1 MIAALLLLSACTSTP
16 PDDSGAECPMLDC
29 RDTLSVTV
37 LAVDGAPSDAF
48 NYRATAD
55 GVSISGT
62 CTEPASQP
70 DATCLGDGRVDL
82 YLYGATVELGV
93 DEGDDAPYWSGTLT
107 PAWEAPYDSEQCGHY
122 CYLAEETVQ
131 LEPCDGC
138 G

>member
-1 MIAALLLLSACTSTP
+1 MIAVLLLLLACTSSP
-16 PDDSGAECPMLDC
+16 PDDSSGACPMLDC

-37 LAVDGAPSDAF
+37 LAVDGSPSDAF
-48 NYRATAD
+48 NYRANAD
-55 GVSISGT
+55 GVAISGS
-62 CTEPASQP
+62 CNGPASQA
-70 DATCLGDGRVDL
+70 DANCLGDGRVEL
-82 YLYGATVELGV
+82 YLYGTSVELAV

-107 PAWEAPYDSEQCGHY
+107 PTWAAPYDSDACGHY